1 MGCPLLYMSQ
11 TCLRNETF
19 INNLNHL
26 NISMG
31 ESDILKKQVKELTE
45 KLEFFESKFQQ
56 SQKNLIKEA
65 LTEFTQE
72 KEKNP
77 LKSEFD
83 RKFNRNKK
91 QIIKQKI
98 LETAKT
104 TPKVADLKYYIVNQL
119 KYCSK
124 ASFYRY
130 IEEMKDTIEIKEGI
144 IYITEQV
151 TV

>member
-1 MGCPLLYMSQ
+1 
-11 TCLRNETF
+11 
-19 INNLNHL
+19 
-26 NISMG
+26 MG
-31 ESDILKKQVKELTE
+31 EEDILKQQVKELTE
-45 KLEFFESKFQQ
+45 RLAFFEAQFQK
-56 SQKNLIKEA
+56 SQKDIIKQA

-72 KEKNP
+72 TEKSP

-151 TV
+151 MV

>member
-1 MGCPLLYMSQ
+1 
-11 TCLRNETF
+11 
-19 INNLNHL
+19 
-26 NISMG
+26 MG